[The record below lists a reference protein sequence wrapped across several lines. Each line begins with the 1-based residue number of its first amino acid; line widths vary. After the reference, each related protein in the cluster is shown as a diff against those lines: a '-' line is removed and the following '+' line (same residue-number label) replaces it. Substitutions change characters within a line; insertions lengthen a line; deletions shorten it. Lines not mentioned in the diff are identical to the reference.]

1 MNRQLLPVG
10 IDDFEKVR
18 QKGYYYVD
26 KTSLIKDLLQNLG
39 EVNLFTRPRRFGKT
53 LNMSM
58 LQCFFEIGRDASL
71 FEGLR
76 IAEEAEICNQY
87 MGQYPVVSIS
97 LKTVEGKDYEDARVE
112 LCSVIG
118 NEALRF
124 RFLLDSPYLFEEDKE
139 QYRQLIRMDL
149 TGDGKFAITQGVL
162 TQSLYTLTVLLH
174 KHYHKKAIVLID
186 EYDVPLAKAKDGGY
200 YKEMIGTIRTMFH
213 AALKTNTNL
222 EFAVMTGCLRIAK
235 ESIFTGLNNLKVFTM
250 LDDRFEEQFGFTDAE
265 VRQLLADYEQSEY
278 YDLTKEWYDGY
289 RIGDADVYNPWD
301 VIYWCDQLCHSRNKT
316 PQSYWANSSGN
327 TQVRRFIRRMGNDV
341 TRTEMERLVSGES
354 VSKRIV
360 EQLTYDTMYD
370 SIDNLWSLLFATG
383 YLTKSGESL
392 EDGVNLV
399 IPNME
404 VRQIFTDSLLELFR
418 DEVRGDDALLASFC
432 LALQDGDAP
441 EVEKLLGTYMKHTI
455 SIRDT
460 MIQTKFKESFYHGIM
475 LGILS
480 FRKGWNVY
488 SNVQSG
494 EGYCDIAVLIEND
507 EEDQETGIVIEMKYA
522 TGGNLDAACEAALH
536 QINEKNYTQCLVDE
550 DANPIRKYGI
560 AFYRRKCRVVAET
573 EENGASA

>member
-18 QKGYYYVD
+18 QKDYYYVD
-26 KTSLIKDLLQNLG
+26 KTSLIRDLLQNLG

-71 FEGLR
+71 FDGLR
-76 IAEEAEICNQY
+76 IAEETEICDQY
-87 MGQYPVVSIS
+87 MGQYPVVSIT
-97 LKTVEGKDYEDARVE
+97 LKTVEGADYASAQQK
-112 LCSVIG
+112 LCTTIG
-118 NEALRF
+118 REALRF
-124 RFLLDSPYLFEEDKE
+124 HFLLDSPYLLEEDKDM
-139 QYRQLIRMDL
+139 YRQLIRTDS
-149 TGDGKFAITQGVL
+149 TGRGLFAIEPEPL
-162 TQSLYTLTVLLH
+162 TQSLRTLTYLLH
-174 KHYHKKAIVLID
+174 KHYHKKVIVLID
-186 EYDVPLAKAKDGGY
+186 EYDVPLAKANDRGY
-200 YKEMIGTIRTMFH
+200 YREMVDTVRAMFH
-213 AALKTNTNL
+213 EALKTNTNL
-222 EFAVMTGCLRIAK
+222 ELAVMTGCLRIAK

-265 VRQLLADYEQSEY
+265 VRQLLADYGQSEY
-278 YDLTKEWYDGY
+278 YDLTKDWYDGY

-327 TQVRRFIRRMGNDV
+327 TQVHQFIRHMGNDV
-341 TRTEMERLVSGES
+341 TRTDMEKLVSGES
-354 VSKRIV
+354 VRKRIV

-370 SIDNLWSLLFATG
+370 SIDNLWSQLFATG
-383 YLTKSGESL
+383 YLTKSGEPL

-418 DEVRGDDALLASFC
+418 EDVRGDDALLDSFC
-432 LALQDGDAP
+432 VALQDGDAS
-441 EVEKLLGTYMKHTI
+441 EVEKLLGTYMKRTI

-460 MIQTKFKESFYHGIM
+460 MIQTKFKESFYHGIL

-494 EGYCDIAVLIEND
+494 DGYCDIAVLIEND

-560 AFYRRKCRVVAET
+560 AFYRRKCRVIVET
-573 EENGASA
+573 ED